1 MGHLEAKTMAQDFW
15 SDQGSALSTNK
26 KISKINELLDKYS
39 SWQTQIT
46 ELSEMLDLAIEE
58 GDNSFYDSI
67 SSQLNKLNEVF
78 NQYELITLLSNEY
91 DKASAIVSIN
101 AGAGGVDAQDWTLML
116 LRMYLRWCE
125 KHDYETL
132 ILDESLGEEA
142 GLKSVTF
149 KVIGDYAYGY
159 LASEKGVHRLV
170 RKSPFKMSSDSRQT
184 SFAAFEITPVVENMD
199 LAVEIK
205 DEDLEIETMRAGG
218 AGGQNVN
225 KVETAVRVIHKPTN
239 IVVRCQQERS
249 QIQNKNLAIEI
260 LKSKLLNLKKIQQE
274 EELSKLKGN
283 NVSASFGNAIRS
295 YVLDDRLVK
304 DVRTK
309 YETTNVESVLD
320 GDLDGFIEAYLKL
333 KALENVKSPIN

>member
-1 MGHLEAKTMAQDFW
+1 
-15 SDQGSALSTNK
+15 
-26 KISKINELLDKYS
+26 
-39 SWQTQIT
+39 
-46 ELSEMLDLAIEE
+46 MLDLAIEE